1 MLISVMPL
9 LAVHALAFLI
19 TLHCQHCKHPGSPF
33 WAKPTICLIRDLHRY
48 VWERNPFY

>member
-19 TLHCQHCKHPGSPF
+19 TLHCQQRIICEKHGHDDAS
-33 WAKPTICLIRDLHRY
+33 TQHDMLETGLSS
-48 VWERNPFY
+48 